1 MKKIALTF
9 LLLVVTFSVI
19 TISCK
24 KDKKEEDTD
33 VNSIS
38 DNTYAENIANDIAI
52 IGNQAV
58 DNLNNVLSTYKLGI
72 DNTNEFFVNTCA
84 SSVVVDTATKKVTV
98 TFNNTVCA
106 DGRVRSGVL
115 IFDYSQSSNGAT
127 KYRMPGF
134 KCSVTSSNYKVD
146 GNLITITNKTI
157 QNTTANNFNPQTTNL
172 TWVINSNISITKT
185 DGSVL
190 TWICTRNKTLLNT
203 SDTSVYKGNNKP
215 IVWTLARVGI
225 TGSANGVTAQGNNY
239 SAVITSQLVR
249 DFTCSPNSAQIHR
262 HPFIQGVLEFTP
274 EGKLTRR
281 INYGAGTCDQEAT
294 VSIGNFT
301 KTITLP

>member
-9 LLLVVTFSVI
+9 LLLVGTFSII
-19 TISCK
+19 TIACK
-24 KDKKEEDTD
+24 KDQKEEDTD

-38 DNTYAENIANDIAI
+38 DNSYAENIANDIAI

-58 DNLNNVLSTYKLGI
+58 DNLNNALSTYKFGN

-84 SSVVVDTATKKVTV
+84 SSVVVDTAIKKVTV

-106 DGRVRSGVL
+106 DGRVRSGIL
-115 IFDYSQSSNGAT
+115 MYDYSQSLNGAT

-146 GNLITITNKTI
+146 GNLITINSKTI
-157 QNTTANNFNPQTTNL
+157 QNTTAANFNSQTTNL
-172 TWVINSNISITKT
+172 TWTINSNISITKT

-190 TWICTRNKTLLNT
+190 SWVCTRNKTLLNT
-203 SDTSVYKGNNKP
+203 ADTNVYKGNNKP
-215 IVWTLARVGI
+215 IVWSSARVGI
-225 TGSANGVTAQGNNY
+225 TGSASGVTAQGNNY
-239 SAVITSQLVR
+239 TSVIISQLVR
-249 DFTCSPNSAQIHR
+249 DFTCSPSTANIHR
-262 HPFIQGVLEFTP
+262 HPFIQGILEFTP
-274 EGKLTRR
+274 QGKLTRR
-281 INYGAGTCDQEAT
+281 IDYGSGICDQQAT